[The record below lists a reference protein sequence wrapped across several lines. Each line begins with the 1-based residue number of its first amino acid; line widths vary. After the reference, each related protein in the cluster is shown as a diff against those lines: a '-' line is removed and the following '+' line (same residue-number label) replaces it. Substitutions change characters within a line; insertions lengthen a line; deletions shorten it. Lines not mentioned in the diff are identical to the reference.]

1 MQFNKFYFYK
11 NVKTKY
17 LTSMFKYEE
26 MMLIRQCLLE
36 KVDQNLKKLRKHN
49 QESLQMVAIVKKIN
63 LLLDIPQI

>member
-1 MQFNKFYFYK
+1 
-11 NVKTKY
+11 
-17 LTSMFKYEE
+17 MFKYEE

-49 QESLQMVAIVKKIN
+49 QESLQMVAIIKKIN